1 MLRRTTDRRRH
12 ERVPK
17 PAAFWLIIVSTLLL
31 CLLGLLMVLS
41 ATTVLSTHEH
51 GSAGYYFSRQAI
63 FLAAGLVLGAI
74 AFGIGPRRIAR
85 LAPLG
90 MILTASALTAVLVLG
105 DRIKGS
111 RRWFAVAGIN
121 MQPSEIAKIVVI
133 LWAARLLAS
142 RAHRISEWRE
152 SVLPVGVGFG
162 AIAVLIYLEPDLG
175 TVFVLASVIVVML
188 IVAEAPTL
196 PLLCG
201 AGVVGVL
208 VIGASQM
215 GYHADRW
222 GFLNPLADRASKN
235 YQLIGSLSSIAG
247 GGLFGVGPGAST
259 AKWGFLPEAHTDG
272 IFAVIGE
279 EMGAIGA
286 LSVIVLYLL
295 LAGAGVRAAHDSRDM
310 FGRLMAFGIS
320 TLIALQA
327 FINIGVAVGIMPNKG
342 FTLPFVS
349 YGGSSL
355 VMMLIAVGMLLRIAS
370 DGGSSPASPASGAR
384 RSRVARGA
392 RR

>member
-1 MLRRTTDRRRH
+1 
-12 ERVPK
+12 
-17 PAAFWLIIVSTLLL
+17 
-31 CLLGLLMVLS
+31 MVLT
-41 ATTVLSTHEH
+41 AT
-51 GSAGYYFSRQAI
+51 
-63 FLAAGLVLGAI
+63 
-74 AFGIGPRRIAR
+74 
-85 LAPLG
+85 
-90 MILTASALTAVLVLG
+90 ALMAVLVLG

-111 RRWFAVAGIN
+111 RRWFSVAGIN

-162 AIAVLIYLEPDLG
+162 VIAMLIYVEPDLG
-175 TVFVLASVIVVML
+175 TVFVLASVILVML

-370 DGGSSPASPASGAR
+370 DGGASPAPGER
-384 RSRVARGA
+384 RPRAVRGA